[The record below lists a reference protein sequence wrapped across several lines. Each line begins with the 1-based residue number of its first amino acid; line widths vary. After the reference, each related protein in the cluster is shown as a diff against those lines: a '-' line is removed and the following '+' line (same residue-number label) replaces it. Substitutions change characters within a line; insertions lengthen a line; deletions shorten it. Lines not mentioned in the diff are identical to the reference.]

1 MSEIQRLREIVAK
14 LRAPDGCPWD
24 QEQTHQSLVKCLIE
38 ETSETLEAI
47 DLMDYVSMEEELGD
61 LLLQVVFHAL
71 LAEEKKKFD
80 LEDVARG
87 INEKLIRRHPH
98 VFGDEDD
105 RMKTAEEVL
114 DRWDRIKAE
123 EKKARGVETNES
135 RVFKDLPPQLPA
147 LLYALD
153 IYKRAS
159 KAEVEDLG
167 DWDQAQV
174 TARSEGLDEEKAGR
188 VFFEW
193 VGACRKAGIDPESAL
208 RKFSS
213 QQVNKIERSN
223 A

>member
-1 MSEIQRLREIVAK
+1 M
-14 LRAPDGCPWD
+14 
-24 QEQTHQSLVKCLIE
+24 
-38 ETSETLEAI
+38 EAI
-47 DLMDYVSMEEELGD
+47 DLLDYVLMEEELGD

-71 LAEEKKKFD
+71 LAEEKEKFD

-105 RMKTAEEVL
+105 RMKTADEVL
-114 DRWDRIKAE
+114 DRWERIKAE

-135 RVFKDLPPQLPA
+135 KIFKNLPPQLPA
-147 LLYALD
+147 LMYALD
-153 IYKRAS
+153 IYKKAS
-159 KAEVEDLG
+159 KAEVEDQG

-174 TARSEGLDEEKAGR
+174 TTLSEGLDEEKAGR

-213 QQVNKIERSN
+213 QQVKKIEGCN